1 MRASFPRRDRADG
14 CLSGRD
20 RAVVRAVG
28 RVRAAV
34 ARRAVRREPG
44 CDSAGRF
51 GGGAGSRGRG
61 EIPASCRGYAHWR
74 RIRIRTQRRRGAT
87 VREPGLDGV
96 LPASA
101 EPVGRS
107 QESRVRRPVA
117 SPDLSKSLSE
127 AVKVLFA
134 SGSEDLIPTAIEHMQ
149 ALFPELPLVV
159 VSEFPPENARW
170 IPFPLSR
177 SLRDNLAMCR
187 WHFRGKRVRL
197 SGVILQPRMPYWRM
211 RLIGFLI
218 SPWNFIAFNE
228 NFGHFMLRPRSVG
241 TILRHT
247 LWRTRNFFV
256 WEFSPGGL
264 AYTFLWRVAAPA
276 AVPRH
281 VLLVLARLA
290 GVAAS
295 VLKMS
300 GAAAIPVSPRARQH
314 RQTSSI

>member
-51 GGGAGSRGRG
+51 GGGARSRGSG
-61 EIPASCRGYAHWR
+61 EIPASFRGSAHWG
-74 RIRIRTQRRRGAT
+74 RIRIRTQRRRGST

-149 ALFPELPLVV
+149 ALCQELPLVV

-177 SLRDNLAMCR
+177 SLRDTLAMCR
-187 WHFRGKRVRL
+187 WHFRGNRVRL
-197 SGVILQPRMPYWRM
+197 SAVILQPHMPYWRM

-256 WEFSPGGL
+256 WEFSPGGV
-264 AYTFLWRVAAPA
+264 AYTFLWRLVYPW
-276 AVPRH
+276 AVRLPFL
-281 VLLVLARLA
+281 LLVAGRAGGWARWLEMFCVCSRVA
-290 GVAAS
+290 G
-295 VLKMS
+295 
-300 GAAAIPVSPRARQH
+300 GAG
-314 RQTSSI
+314 